1 MLLRSKMLLH
11 AAGRTM
17 IRLISTLLGLLTLA
31 AVGGL
36 AALVLVLEPAP
47 SVAGHAA
54 LAPTE
59 LRDFAHLVRG
69 TDLEYP
75 GVRSARLTLPKLN
88 AMVDVAARR
97 FGGHARLTPA
107 RGGAALRASFPLGQD
122 LGYANFHVELRETA
136 GIPAVAAARIGGL
149 PLPAGLVDRLL
160 RLGLD
165 EVGAAGELLRVD
177 FHADQV
183 TAIYRLRGDAKTAAV
198 GLLGDDEQRRLTARQ
213 AQLATIVAR
222 QQRAGPVQLAPLLS
236 GLLAEYT
243 GVVGRNGR
251 PDPVAD
257 NRAALLVLAA
267 YVNGRRLPVPAT
279 GPAPE
284 RRTVVLRGR
293 HDLAQHFSISAAT
306 AAKGGSA
313 LSHLVGLAKELSDA
327 DGGSGFSFPDM
338 LANRAGIRLA
348 ELATDSADSARH
360 LRRLARAGLA
370 EADIMPSPEGLP
382 EGMQEAVLVRTIGTP
397 SSAAYAQLM
406 DHIDRRID
414 ATRLHRTLPFSKPP
428 PS

>member
-1 MLLRSKMLLH
+1 
-11 AAGRTM
+11 M
-17 IRLISTLLGLLTLA
+17 IRLLSTLLALLTLA

-36 AALVLVLEPAP
+36 AAVLLILEPTP
-47 SVAGHAA
+47 SVTGTADLAA
-54 LAPTE
+54 TE

-69 TDLEYP
+69 TDLDNP
-75 GVRSARLTLPKLN
+75 GVKSARLTPPKLN
-88 AMVDVAARR
+88 AMVDFAARR
-97 FGGHARLTPA
+97 VGGHARLKPA
-107 RGGAALRASFPLGQD
+107 RGGAALRASFPLGRD

-136 GIPAVAAARIGGL
+136 GIPAVAAARVGGL
-149 PLPAGLVDRLL
+149 PLPAGLVDRVL
-160 RLGLD
+160 RRGLD
-165 EVGAAGELLRVD
+165 EVAAAGELLRVD
-177 FHADQV
+177 FDADQV
-183 TAIYRLRGDAKTAAV
+183 EVIYRLRADAKVTA
-198 GLLGDDEQRRLTARQ
+198 LLGDDDQRRLKVRQ
-213 AQLATIVAR
+213 AQLAAIVAR
-222 QQRAGPVQLAPLLS
+222 QHRAGALQLAPLLS
-236 GLLAEYT
+236 GLLAEPS
-243 GVVGRNGR
+243 GVLGRDGQ

-267 YVNGRRLPVPAT
+267 YVNRRRLPVPTT

-284 RRTVVLRGR
+284 PRTVVLRGR

-327 DGGSGFSFPDM
+327 DGGSGFSFADM
-338 LANRAGIRLA
+338 LANRAGIRVA

-360 LRRLARAGLA
+360 LRRMARAGLT
-370 EADIMPSPEGLP
+370 EADIMPSPAGLP
-382 EGMQEAVLVRTIGTP
+382 EGMQEAVLLRTIGTP
-397 SSAAYAQLM
+397 SSAAYAQLV